1 MNKKI
6 FKFSLVVALMAGIV
20 ALYSCDKDE
29 LTPGQDG
36 RNLANE
42 LCDCFTGAGDD
53 DTKKLA
59 CISDFES
66 KANKW
71 KGDDREA
78 LQVAF
83 DEAITTCG
91 TSPYNWYYTHL
102 ATVAA
107 TEFCALAAQYPDGG
121 NMMILAPLYMEYET
135 ELNSENP
142 AFLNPFFATLM
153 ACSPTSDWIL
163 CTFGMTDFCPED
175 ELTDEQLTALAAE
188 AAPEFCQ
195 YFTEN
200 PTADMTSMLASG
212 VAKYSNYFSK
222 PVFIGALLQGLGSCS
237 STPQWFICMMT
248 GNTAPG
254 CN

>member
-1 MNKKI
+1 MNKNFFKI
-6 FKFSLVVALMAGIV
+6 SLVTALVAGIA
-20 ALYSCDKDE
+20 ALYSCKKDE

-36 RNLANE
+36 KNLAQE
-42 LCDCFTGAGDD
+42 LCDCFTKAGEEDS
-53 DTKKLA
+53 KKMT

-66 KANKW
+66 KASKW
-71 KGDDREA
+71 KGDDRKA

-91 TSPYNWYYTHL
+91 TSPYDWYYAHS

-121 NMMILAPLYMEYET
+121 DMTILAPLYMKYET

-142 AFLNPFFATLM
+142 AFLNPFFASLM
-153 ACSPTSDWIL
+153 ACSPASDWIL
-163 CTFGMTDFCPED
+163 CTFGMTDFCPEN
-175 ELTDEQLTALAAE
+175 ELTDEELTALATE
-188 AAPEFCQ
+188 AAPEFCK

-200 PTADMTSMLASG
+200 PAADMNSMLTSEL
-212 VAKYSNYFSK
+212 AKYSNYFSK
-222 PVFIGALLQGLGSCS
+222 PVFIGTLLYGLNSCAN
-237 STPQWFICMMT
+237 TPQWFICMMT